1 MFFGCITC
9 LVVAVVLCTDCFPNP
24 PKAKLGANRESGLFP
39 RESGRFCKFR
49 HVLNLHSYELIFME
63 RVTSYD
69 VLRYLIVL
77 MVPVFMFRR
86 FRACS
91 SCVDFSLSRR

>member
-1 MFFGCITC
+1 MSVGCITC

-24 PKAKLGANRESGLFP
+24 HEARLGVNYESGLFP
-39 RESGRFCKFR
+39 RKSGHFCKFR
-49 HVLNLHSYELIFME
+49 HVLILCSYEMIFME